1 MLGAQATS
9 KRKPILL
16 LLPRTINQNHLSPR
30 TQPKIPL
37 RESLASFSEMNNLAF
52 AAPISVAVSG
62 FKGKSVAS
70 SRVSYYRSATS
81 KRATIR
87 MASEAVIA
95 KKTAIVESV
104 KERLSTS
111 EMVFAVPL
119 DGLTVANVY
128 QLRQQLPE
136 GTSAVSIKNSL
147 MRRAIAESKWE
158 TMGEF
163 LKQSNLWIFVQEDIK
178 QSVDVYTKFA
188 KTAKLEG
195 IKGGGFEGE
204 RCDAAGI
211 QAIAALPSKQEL
223 MRKIAVSIKMVPTKL
238 GSSVKAVPTKVAK
251 AIKLAIANEEEGSD
265 SESE

>member
-1 MLGAQATS
+1 ME
-9 KRKPILL
+9 
-16 LLPRTINQNHLSPR
+16 N
-30 TQPKIPL
+30 
-37 RESLASFSEMNNLAF
+37 FAF
-52 AAPISVAVSG
+52 AAPISVAISG
-62 FKGKSVAS
+62 FNGGSVVT
-70 SRVSYYRSATS
+70 SRVAFSRSGTS
-81 KRATIR
+81 RRATIH
-87 MASEAVIA
+87 MISEAVIA
-95 KKTAIVESV
+95 KKSAIVESV
-104 KERLSTS
+104 KERLAVS

-158 TMGEF
+158 AMGDF
-163 LKQSNLWIFVQEDIK
+163 LQQSNLWFFVQEDIK

-188 KTAKLEG
+188 KTAKREG

-223 MRKIAVSIKMVPTKL
+223 IRKIAVSLKIVPTKL

-251 AIKLAIANEEEGSD
+251 AIKLAIADEEEGSD
-265 SESE
+265 AASE